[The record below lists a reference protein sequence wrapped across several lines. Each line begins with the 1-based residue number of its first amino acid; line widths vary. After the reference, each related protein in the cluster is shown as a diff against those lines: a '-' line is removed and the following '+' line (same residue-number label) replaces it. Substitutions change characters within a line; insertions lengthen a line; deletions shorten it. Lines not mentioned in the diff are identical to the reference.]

1 MPNKQMTLWVESTL
15 PKRYYNLTMS
25 GDGETAEL
33 NEAYREGE
41 PKEKVYDLWR
51 ERKDYDLPSTLV
63 VATHEG
69 VEYHFAIYFS
79 SLRHPA
85 GYHEIAKRIVKAFF
99 QYGTKK
105 TLYGGDKYFHWDE
118 RKYPE

>member
-1 MPNKQMTLWVESTL
+1 MAEKQLTLWGKSTL

-25 GDGETAEL
+25 GDGETAEA

-41 PKEKVYDLWR
+41 PKEKVYALWR
-51 ERKDYDLPSTLV
+51 ERKDYDLPSTLI
-63 VATHEG
+63 VAAHEG
-69 VEYHFAIYFS
+69 VEYHFQIYFS

-85 GYHEIAKRIVKAFF
+85 GYHDIGKRIVKAFF
-99 QYGTKK
+99 KHGTQQIR
-105 TLYGGDKYFHWDE
+105 GDKHFYWDE